1 MEKARFAGPFS
12 FTCESYEV
20 TMEELK
26 QAAIELGWILSL
38 PALAACVLWG
48 ANELYYRSFGRYKTR
63 AILTTGLVGTPIHE
77 LAHAITAIV
86 FGMKVTEVVFFR
98 PDPVS
103 QTLGYV
109 NYRYNPANFVHR
121 IGMVFTGLAP
131 LLFGA
136 YLVYL
141 LFIVAGI
148 PNLHSYFLLSDY
160 RSLSGGD
167 ALSAIA
173 DWSLTLFASLNTW
186 QAIVASVLAVMIGT
200 HSTPSRAD
208 LKGSLQG
215 AAAVL
220 AVLIAYWSVLK
231 MLPSQPELLIG
242 KSIEAL
248 NHISTA
254 ILQLALIS
262 SLFAL
267 LLSAIGL
274 GVNKFILHR
283 GGNLSPEKEKSG
295 NPLELSKMG

>member
-1 MEKARFAGPFS
+1 MD
-12 FTCESYEV
+12 
-20 TMEELK
+20 ELK
-26 QAAIELGWILSL
+26 QAAIELAWILSV

-48 ANELYYRSFGRYKTR
+48 ANELYYRSFGRHKAR

-77 LAHAITAIV
+77 LAHAITAMV

-109 NYRYNPANFVHR
+109 NYRYNPANIVHR

-141 LFIVAGI
+141 LFALAEV
-148 PNLHSYFLLSDY
+148 PNLHTFFLLTDY

-167 ALSAIA
+167 ALTAVGEWGIA
-173 DWSLTLFASLNTW
+173 LFASLNTW
-186 QAIVASVLAVMIGT
+186 QTIMAALLAVMIGA
-200 HSTPSRAD
+200 HSTPSKAD
-208 LKGSLQG
+208 LKGSLRG

-220 AVLIAYWSVLK
+220 AILLAYWSVMK

-248 NHISTA
+248 NHVSTA

-267 LLSAIGL
+267 LLSATGFAF
-274 GVNKFILHR
+274 NKIIWR
-283 GGNLSPEKEKSG
+283 REANPPVQEEKSG